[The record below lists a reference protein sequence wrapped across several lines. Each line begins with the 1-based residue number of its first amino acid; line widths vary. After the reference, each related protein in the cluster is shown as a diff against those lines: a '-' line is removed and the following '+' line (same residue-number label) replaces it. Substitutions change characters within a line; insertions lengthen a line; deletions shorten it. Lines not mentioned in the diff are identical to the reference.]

1 MVLFQFQSWSNVR
14 AATSGF
20 TSTAALCLVCQV
32 TKLIKP
38 SCACGSCWCS
48 ACFKT
53 SRLDLSNYPDVF
65 WAVGRFA
72 WQLVRPKSTRENPM
86 TRRSLMS
93 SLDDWTSAWK
103 YQIPVPCRVEK
114 MPKFS
119 CSHQTSPKTCTFV
132 RKTTG
137 MRRWVGKSDLQPWS
151 NLRMLWV
158 LEEQHQHDVMCY
170 NWKGMIKNEVTMAV
184 QRFSRF
190 SMLHQGFNRLSDQG
204 RGQLVLQKHQ
214 REACD
219 TLKFMTS
226 AWKYQIPVPCR
237 VGKIPQQRSNLDQNL
252 HVCSEDHGIASLR
265 I

>member
-158 LEEQHQHDVMCY
+158 LEEQHQHDVTCY
-170 NWKGMIKNEVTMAV
+170 NSKGMIKKTKLPWPFNV
-184 QRFSRF
+184 F
-190 SMLHQGFNRLSDQG
+190 QGFQCCTKGSILCQTRAAGSLFF
-204 RGQLVLQKHQ
+204 QKTPEIIRWHA
-214 REACD
+214 EA
-219 TLKFMTS
+219 
-226 AWKYQIPVPCR
+226 
-237 VGKIPQQRSNLDQNL
+237 
-252 HVCSEDHGIASLR
+252 
-265 I
+265 

>member
-65 WAVGRFA
+65 WAVGRSA

-114 MPKFS
+114 MPKF
-119 CSHQTSPKTCTFV
+119 CCAIKPR
-132 RKTTG
+132 RKLHVFSEDHWIAALSG
-137 MRRWVGKSDLQPWS
+137 KVGPSTLEQFKNALSAWRIEPTWCNMLGLQ
-151 NLRMLWV
+151 
-158 LEEQHQHDVMCY
+158 
-170 NWKGMIKNEVTMAV
+170 KGMIKGEVTKAV

-190 SMLHQGFNRLSDQG
+190 SMLHQGL
-204 RGQLVLQKHQ
+204 
-214 REACD
+214 
-219 TLKFMTS
+219 
-226 AWKYQIPVPCR
+226 
-237 VGKIPQQRSNLDQNL
+237 
-252 HVCSEDHGIASLR
+252 
-265 I
+265 